1 MDQKSFNHYLRP
13 SGLFFNPLFMKTKV
27 IAMLQAGHSVG
38 FIALCLNLSLSY
50 IYKIRADLRP

>member
-38 FIALCLNLSLSY
+38 FIALKLQLSLSWV
-50 IYKIRADLRP
+50 YKIRADLKA